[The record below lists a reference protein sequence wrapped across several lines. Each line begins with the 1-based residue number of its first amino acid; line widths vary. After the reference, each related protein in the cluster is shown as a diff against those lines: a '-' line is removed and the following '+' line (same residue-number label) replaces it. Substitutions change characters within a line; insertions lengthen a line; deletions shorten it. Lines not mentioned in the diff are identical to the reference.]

1 MVVGKNLKENIMK
14 INNYVGR
21 NIDEVQKEFKKSGG
35 KCRVLVRDG
44 QSYMVTMDYN
54 PSRYNFAVTKD
65 IITSVIKMG

>member
-1 MVVGKNLKENIMK
+1 MVAGNNLKENIMK
-14 INNYVGR
+14 LNNYVGR

-54 PSRYNFAVTKD
+54 PSRYNFSVEKD